1 MQPTSPLTSNSMS
14 TANSVADAS
23 KPFVPSSQ
31 VVSEV
36 RSQQP
41 NTDSSSLNVLPSI
54 LGTTSD
60 DNPTAILVMRRDG
73 SPTNLDITKIR
84 AVVEWACMG
93 QNVNSITLEAGLTTR
108 LRNGVTTRDIQDNLI
123 DCALGMCSP
132 DEPAWRY
139 VAGRLHIWSL
149 WKDIQVSRGFGYGN
163 YAAAVEFQV
172 AAKRYDR
179 KILQY
184 SPEELSEAGTW
195 INPDWDRDYDYAGA
209 VLLTKR
215 YLLTDELPQ
224 EAYLTCALLLASN
237 EQPEVRLTVAK
248 AFYEAIAQRKISLA
262 TPILANLRIP
272 NGSLSSCF
280 IIGMDDN
287 LESIFAE
294 ITNAARISK
303 NGGGVGV
310 NVSRIRATGSWVMGK
325 ENASGGVIPWIK
337 LLNDTAIAV
346 NQGGRRA
353 GAVTVGLDIWHLDV
367 PEFLEMQAE
376 NGDRRRKAYDV
387 FPQLVIVD
395 EFMRRVEAKE
405 KWTLVDPYEVK
416 EQLGIELAEQWGSSF
431 EAAYRIIETELG
443 KKIKLYK
450 QVDARELFK
459 HIMRSQVETGMPYLA
474 FKDTINRANPNK
486 HEGYIPGV
494 NLCCESFSNVKPGV
508 EAHCCLAAGTKVM
521 TEKGW
526 QAIEEC
532 DGEKILVP
540 FKSDRD
546 FTPVY
551 HFETAKLI
559 DNGIKDVYR
568 LTLKNGRTVE
578 ATGDHKFLVRHGS
591 QNRHRQ
597 WLTLDEIKVGDRLEI
612 QIPEWYLPE
621 FYSVSRNLS
630 DAAIGWLIGDGWI
643 LDKSIGVCFGSDET
657 LALEKVVAEMAKIHE
672 ATDYH
677 FSAATKGV
685 PSIRIDKRTG
695 VRSWVTNKQSF
706 REYLTQEYGLTSG
719 KGATKKLGKLI
730 KSLPAERLASILSG
744 LFSADGCV
752 HKTSNSRNYPVIQLS
767 SASLELLN
775 DVRECLD
782 CFGIPST
789 VAYYYSSKR
798 KRSQGNLNISGWATE
813 RFMEVIGFD
822 LCPDKTSKYQ
832 RARRSRKSEKQTYR
846 RTSEVKSIEYIG
858 EAQVYD
864 LNIPN
869 GHHFIAEGIIVHN
882 CNLVSLNLANLES
895 VEIADAAKLAVRI
908 LDNTIDITQPPF
920 KDSKTHNDKYRTI
933 GVGCMG
939 LADWLAKRHLSYQSL
954 AEISYLFE
962 EVAYWCTS
970 SSMELAKERGAYAA
984 FPGSEWSK
992 GKLLGSKSLAEILPL
1007 TEDRERWQQL
1017 SQDVQT
1023 YGIRNSHITAIAPN
1037 TSSSLV
1043 QGCTASIL
1051 PAYSKFFYDKW
1062 AKGTVPIA
1070 PPFIEDCF
1078 WFYRENKSLEQ
1089 KIVVKAVAVMQQ
1101 WIDTGISMELLF
1113 NLNQGIYFSDE
1124 PERAVKAKDIFE
1136 TLFLA
1141 WKEGCKAVY
1150 YVRTVQKDDFKEKSD
1165 NCVACAN

>member
-1 MQPTSPLTSNSMS
+1 MQPTSSLTTKPVLTS
-14 TANSVADAS
+14 NSVADAS
-23 KPFVPSSQ
+23 KSFV
-31 VVSEV
+31 
-36 RSQQP
+36 
-41 NTDSSSLNVLPSI
+41 SSSSVTTETRNQQSVEDCSTIGLLSRMQEETSHKVSTSI
-54 LGTTSD
+54 L
-60 DNPTAILVMRRDG
+60 VVRRDG
-73 SPTNLDITKIR
+73 STAPLDITKIR
-84 AVVEWACMG
+84 AVVEWACAEY
-93 QNVNSITLEAGLTTR
+93 NVNPITLEAGLTTR

-132 DEPAWRY
+132 EEPAWRY

-149 WKDIQVSRGFGYGN
+149 WKDIQVSRGFAYGN

-184 SPEELSEAGTW
+184 SPEELAAAGTW

-224 EAYLTCALLLASN
+224 EAYLTCALLLASQ
-237 EQPEVRLTVAK
+237 EQPEVRLTVAR
-248 AFYEAIAQRKISLA
+248 AFYEAISQRKISLA

-272 NGSLSSCF
+272 HGSLSSCF

-287 LESIFAE
+287 LESIFEE

-353 GAVTVGLDIWHLDV
+353 GAVTIGLDIWHLDV

-395 EFMRRVEAKE
+395 EFMRRVEAKA

-416 EQLGIELAEQWGSSF
+416 KQLGIELAEQWGNGF
-431 EAAYRIIETELG
+431 AAAYETIEAELG

-494 NLCCESFSNVKPGV
+494 NLCCESFSNVKPGL
-508 EAHCCLAAGTKVM
+508 EAHC
-521 TEKGW
+521 
-526 QAIEEC
+526 
-532 DGEKILVP
+532 
-540 FKSDRD
+540 
-546 FTPVY
+546 
-551 HFETAKLI
+551 
-559 DNGIKDVYR
+559 
-568 LTLKNGRTVE
+568 
-578 ATGDHKFLVRHGS
+578 
-591 QNRHRQ
+591 
-597 WLTLDEIKVGDRLEI
+597 
-612 QIPEWYLPE
+612 
-621 FYSVSRNLS
+621 
-630 DAAIGWLIGDGWI
+630 
-643 LDKSIGVCFGSDET
+643 
-657 LALEKVVAEMAKIHE
+657 
-672 ATDYH
+672 
-677 FSAATKGV
+677 
-685 PSIRIDKRTG
+685 
-695 VRSWVTNKQSF
+695 
-706 REYLTQEYGLTSG
+706 
-719 KGATKKLGKLI
+719 
-730 KSLPAERLASILSG
+730 
-744 LFSADGCV
+744 
-752 HKTSNSRNYPVIQLS
+752 
-767 SASLELLN
+767 
-775 DVRECLD
+775 
-782 CFGIPST
+782 
-789 VAYYYSSKR
+789 
-798 KRSQGNLNISGWATE
+798 
-813 RFMEVIGFD
+813 
-822 LCPDKTSKYQ
+822 
-832 RARRSRKSEKQTYR
+832 
-846 RTSEVKSIEYIG
+846 
-858 EAQVYD
+858 
-864 LNIPN
+864 
-869 GHHFIAEGIIVHN
+869 
-882 CNLVSLNLANLES
+882 CNLVSLNLAN
-895 VEIADAAKLAVRI
+895 VDQAEIAQVAKLAVRI
-908 LDNTIDITQPPF
+908 LDNTIDITEPPF
-920 KDSKTHNDKYRTI
+920 KDSKAHNDKYRTI

-954 AEISYLFE
+954 TDISHLFE
-962 EVAYWCTS
+962 EVAYWCTAA
-970 SSMELAKERGAYAA
+970 SMELAKERGAYGA

-992 GKLLGSKSLAEILPL
+992 GKLLGAKTLAEILPL
-1007 TEDRERWQQL
+1007 TNHQERWQQL
-1017 SQDVQT
+1017 AQDVQT

-1078 WFYRENKSLEQ
+1078 WFYRENKSLDQ
-1089 KIVVKAVAVMQQ
+1089 KIVIKAVAVMQQ

-1113 NLNQGIYFSDE
+1113 NLNQGVYFPDE

-1136 TLFLA
+1136 TLMLA

-1150 YVRTVQKDDFKEKSD
+1150 YVRTVQKDDFKEKSEG
-1165 NCVACAN
+1165 CASCAN